1 LSVTSNFGT
10 KPCLLSSLR
19 ISRNADRVSRRR
31 WTSMSRISPSSSTAR
46 HRYIGFD
53 LTEQEPLVDK
63 HGYHN
68 PDLPKPACLIA
79 NDADCNAPRR
89 LDNGISVGTAM
100 ADY

>member
-1 LSVTSNFGT
+1 
-10 KPCLLSSLR
+10 
-19 ISRNADRVSRRR
+19 
-31 WTSMSRISPSSSTAR
+31 M
-46 HRYIGFD
+46 
-53 LTEQEPLVDK
+53 

>member
-1 LSVTSNFGT
+1 MCPLNSVANA
-10 KPCLLSSLR
+10 PCF
-19 ISRNADRVSRRR
+19 
-31 WTSMSRISPSSSTAR
+31 
-46 HRYIGFD
+46 GFD
-53 LTEQEPLVDK
+53 LTEQEPLVDM